1 MTPQHA
7 FSLEAMSDLS
17 LEDALLLLE
26 VTRTLGSLDDLD
38 SQLDALL
45 QLIAR
50 ATQAER
56 ATLFVND
63 PCTQE
68 LFSRSSLGGLRRE
81 IRVLNTSGI
90 VGHVFQTGESLLI
103 NDAQADARF
112 NRSVDEQTGYV
123 TRSIAC
129 APLRTLSGTWIGA
142 IEVLNQQVD
151 GVFGER
157 DLQLLEAISLQASE
171 SLQRTLLME
180 QQVEER
186 SREAEFMDV
195 VADLSGEIKLGS
207 LLERIIGTVTRL
219 LNAERSTLFL
229 NDERSCELYTEIGEG
244 LGATRIRFPNHLGIA
259 GTVFTTGKT
268 VNIPHAYADLRF
280 NPSFDR
286 QTGFFTRSI
295 LCTPL
300 LNKQGKVIG
309 VTQVLNKCGGVFT
322 DEDAGRLKAFTAQ
335 LAVALENAKLFDDVQ
350 TMKNYSESILESMSS
365 AVVTLGDDNIVRT
378 VNQAACRIFRCE
390 SSDLVGQSF
399 QAFLGD
405 ANQWLHARVGEV
417 RDSGQAWSL
426 LDAELTV
433 RGSSTSANLTVL
445 PLTDVRTGP
454 MGAIVMV
461 DDITEE
467 KRMKGT
473 MARYMDPVIADELMR
488 AGADKLG
495 GVESLA
501 TVLFSDIR
509 SFTTLTESLG
519 AQGTVSLLNQYFTLM
534 VECLQQEG
542 GMLDK
547 FIGDAV
553 MAVFGLP
560 VAGDQDE
567 DRAVR
572 AAIAMLQ
579 QLEAFNATRAGLGQ
593 SPVSIGIGLH
603 TDSVVSGNI
612 GSPKRMNYTVIGDGV
627 NLAARLESACKFY
640 GAQMLISDSTAQ
652 RLRGTYRMREA
663 DRVVVKGKTE
673 PVLIH
678 EILDFHSDESFPQ
691 TMSVLNFY
699 RDGLELYRAQQW
711 DAAVSCFQKAL
722 SLHPRDRLSAL
733 YVERAMQLKQQPPG
747 SDWNGV
753 WVMKEK

>member
-1 MTPQHA
+1 MSA
-7 FSLEAMSDLS
+7 AVNVNAVRLESLSHE
-17 LEDALLLLE
+17 EALLLLE
-26 VTRTLGSLDDLD
+26 VTQTLGGLEDLD

-45 QLIAR
+45 LLVKR
-50 ATQAER
+50 ATAADR

-63 PCTQE
+63 ARTQE
-68 LFSRSSLGGLRRE
+68 LFSRGSVGGLPRE

-103 NDAQADARF
+103 DDARSDARF
-112 NRSVDEQTGYV
+112 NASVDEQTGYT
-123 TRSIAC
+123 TRTVAC
-129 APLRTLSGTWIGA
+129 APLRTLAGNWIGA
-142 IEVLNQQVD
+142 IEVLNKN
-151 GVFGER
+151 GVEPFTRR
-157 DLQLLEAISLQASE
+157 DLQLLDAISRQASE
-171 SLQRTLLME
+171 SLQRTLLLE
-180 QQVEER
+180 QQLEER

-195 VADLSGEIKLGS
+195 VSDLSGEIKLGS
-207 LLERIIGTVTRL
+207 LLERIIGTVTRM

-229 NDERSCELYTEIGEG
+229 NDERSNELYTELGEG
-244 LGATRIRFPNHLGIA
+244 LGATKIRFPNHLGIA
-259 GTVFTTGKT
+259 GTVFSTGRT

-309 VTQVLNKCGGVFT
+309 VTQVLNKRGGVFS
-322 DEDAGRLKAFTAQ
+322 DDDAARLKAFTAQ

-350 TMKNYSESILESMSS
+350 TMKNYAESILESMSS
-365 AVVTLGDDNIVRT
+365 ALVTIGDNDLVRT
-378 VNQAACRIFRCE
+378 ANQAAGRIFQCRTC
-390 SSDLVGQSF
+390 DLIGKPWGEC
-399 QAFLGD
+399 LGE
-405 ANQWLHARVGEV
+405 ANAWLQQRVDEV
-417 RDSGQAWSL
+417 RSSGEAWNL
-426 LDAELTV
+426 MDAELQV
-433 RGSSTSANLTVL
+433 RDAPTSANITVL
-445 PLTDVRTGP
+445 PLTDVRSGP
-454 MGAIVMV
+454 MGAMVMV

-488 AGADKLG
+488 GGAEKLG
-495 GVESLA
+495 GVESVA

-509 SFTTLTESLG
+509 SFTNLTESLG

-534 VECLQQEG
+534 VDCLQQEG

-547 FIGDAV
+547 FIGDAI
-553 MAVFGLP
+553 MAIFGLP
-560 VAGDQDE
+560 VAGDGDE

-572 AAIAMLQ
+572 AGIAMLR
-579 QLEAFNATRAGLGQ
+579 QLEGFNVRRATQGQ
-593 SPVSIGIGLH
+593 MPVAIGIGLH
-603 TDSVVSGNI
+603 TDAVVSGNI

-640 GAQMLISDSTAQ
+640 GAKMLISDGTAQ

-678 EILDFHSDESFPQ
+678 EVLDFHSDASFPEA
-691 TMSVLNFY
+691 MAVLNHY
-699 RDGLELYRAQQW
+699 RDGLALYREQQW
-711 DAAVSCFQKAL
+711 DQAIGCFQQAL
-722 SLHPRDRLSAL
+722 ALHPSDRLSAL
-733 YVERAMQLKQQPPG
+733 YVERAELLRHEPPG
-747 SDWNGV
+747 SDWDGV

>member
-1 MTPQHA
+1 MSA
-7 FSLEAMSDLS
+7 AVNVNAVRLESLSHE
-17 LEDALLLLE
+17 EALLLLE
-26 VTRTLGSLDDLD
+26 VTQTLGGLEDLD

-45 QLIAR
+45 QLVKR
-50 ATQAER
+50 ATAADR

-63 PCTQE
+63 ARTQE
-68 LFSRSSLGGLRRE
+68 LFSRGSVGGLRRE

-103 NDAQADARF
+103 DDARSDARF
-112 NRSVDEQTGYV
+112 NASVDEQTGY
-123 TRSIAC
+123 TTHTIAC
-129 APLRTLSGTWIGA
+129 APLRTLAGNWIGA
-142 IEVLNQQVD
+142 IEVLNKN
-151 GVFGER
+151 GAEPFTRR
-157 DLQLLEAISLQASE
+157 DLQLLDAISRQASE
-171 SLQRTLLME
+171 SLQRTLLLE
-180 QQVEER
+180 QQLEER

-195 VADLSGEIKLGS
+195 VSDLSGEIKLGS
-207 LLERIIGTVTRL
+207 LLERIIGTVTRM

-229 NDERSCELYTEIGEG
+229 NDERSNELYTELGEG
-244 LGATRIRFPNHLGIA
+244 LGAIKIRFPNHLGIA
-259 GTVFTTGKT
+259 GTVFSTGRT

-309 VTQVLNKCGGVFT
+309 VTQVLNKRGGVFS
-322 DEDAGRLKAFTAQ
+322 DDDAARLKAFTAQ

-350 TMKNYSESILESMSS
+350 TMKNYAESILESMSS
-365 AVVTLGDDNIVRT
+365 AVVTIGDNDLVRT
-378 VNQAACRIFRCE
+378 ANQAAGRIFQCRT
-390 SSDLVGQSF
+390 SDLIGKPWGEC
-399 QAFLGD
+399 LGE
-405 ANQWLHARVGEV
+405 ANGWLQQRVDEV
-417 RDSGQAWSL
+417 RSSGEAWNL
-426 LDAELTV
+426 MDAELQV
-433 RGSSTSANLTVL
+433 QDAPTSANITVL
-445 PLTDVRTGP
+445 PLMDVRSGP
-454 MGAIVMV
+454 MGAMVMV

-488 AGADKLG
+488 GGAEKLG
-495 GVESLA
+495 GVESVA

-534 VECLQQEG
+534 VDCLQQEG

-547 FIGDAV
+547 FIGDAI
-553 MAVFGLP
+553 MAIFGLP
-560 VAGDQDE
+560 VAGDGDE

-572 AAIAMLQ
+572 AGIAMLR
-579 QLEAFNATRAGLGQ
+579 QLEGFNARRATQGQ
-593 SPVSIGIGLH
+593 MPVAIGIGLH
-603 TDSVVSGNI
+603 TDAVVSGNI

-640 GAQMLISDSTAQ
+640 GAKMLISDGTAQ

-678 EILDFHSDESFPQ
+678 EVLDFHSDASFPEA
-691 TMSVLNFY
+691 MAVLNHY
-699 RDGLELYRAQQW
+699 RDGLALYREQQW
-711 DAAVSCFQKAL
+711 DQAIGCFQQAL
-722 SLHPRDRLSAL
+722 ALHPSDRLSAL
-733 YVERAMQLKQQPPG
+733 YVERAELLRHESPG
-747 SDWNGV
+747 SDWDGV

>member
-1 MTPQHA
+1 MSA
-7 FSLEAMSDLS
+7 AVNVNAVRLESLSHE
-17 LEDALLLLE
+17 EALLLLE
-26 VTRTLGSLDDLD
+26 VTQTLGGLEDLD

-45 QLIAR
+45 QLVKR
-50 ATQAER
+50 ATAADR

-63 PCTQE
+63 ARTQE
-68 LFSRSSLGGLRRE
+68 LFSRGSVGGLRRE

-103 NDAQADARF
+103 DDARSDERF
-112 NRSVDEQTGYV
+112 NASVDEQTGYT
-123 TRSIAC
+123 TRTVAC
-129 APLRTLSGTWIGA
+129 APLRTLAGNWIGA
-142 IEVLNQQVD
+142 IEVLNKN
-151 GVFGER
+151 GVEPFTTR
-157 DLQLLEAISLQASE
+157 DLQILDAISRQASE
-171 SLQRTLLME
+171 SLQRTLLLE
-180 QQVEER
+180 QQLEER

-195 VADLSGEIKLGS
+195 VSDLSGEIKLGS
-207 LLERIIGTVTRL
+207 LLERIIGTVTRM

-229 NDERSCELYTEIGEG
+229 NDERSNELYTELGEG
-244 LGATRIRFPNHLGIA
+244 LGATKIRFPNHLGIA
-259 GTVFTTGKT
+259 GTVFSTGRT

-309 VTQVLNKCGGVFT
+309 VTQVLNKRGGVFS
-322 DEDAGRLKAFTAQ
+322 DDDAARLKAFTAQ

-350 TMKNYSESILESMSS
+350 TMKNYAESILESMSS
-365 AVVTLGDDNIVRT
+365 AVVTIGDNDLVRT
-378 VNQAACRIFRCE
+378 ANQAAGRIFQCRT
-390 SSDLVGQSF
+390 SDLIGKPWGEC
-399 QAFLGD
+399 LGE
-405 ANQWLHARVGEV
+405 ANGWLQQRVDEV
-417 RDSGQAWSL
+417 RSSGEAWNL
-426 LDAELTV
+426 MDAELQV
-433 RGSSTSANLTVL
+433 RDAPTSANITVL
-445 PLTDVRTGP
+445 PLMDVRSGP
-454 MGAIVMV
+454 MGAMVMV

-488 AGADKLG
+488 GGAEKLG
-495 GVESLA
+495 GVESVA

-534 VECLQQEG
+534 VDCLQQEG

-547 FIGDAV
+547 FIGDAI
-553 MAVFGLP
+553 MAIFGLP
-560 VAGDQDE
+560 VAGDGDE

-572 AAIAMLQ
+572 AGIAMLR
-579 QLEAFNATRAGLGQ
+579 QLEGFNARRATQGQ
-593 SPVSIGIGLH
+593 MPVAIGIGLH
-603 TDSVVSGNI
+603 TDAVVSGNI

-640 GAQMLISDSTAQ
+640 GAKMLISDGTAQ

-678 EILDFHSDESFPQ
+678 EVLDFHSDASFPEA
-691 TMSVLNFY
+691 MAVLNHY
-699 RDGLELYRAQQW
+699 RDGLALYREQQW
-711 DAAVSCFQKAL
+711 DQAIGCFQQAL
-722 SLHPRDRLSAL
+722 ALHPSDRLSAL
-733 YVERAMQLKQQPPG
+733 YVERAELLRHEPPG
-747 SDWNGV
+747 SDWDGV